1 MTKID
6 NCLLYTVYVA
16 IVRRSPVIKC
26 KSVNTF
32 SELDTVVIL
41 LELPVALSLITDD
54 APPCQIRAVSQ

>member
-1 MTKID
+1 MRHVFSSTTPRD

-41 LELPVALSLITDD
+41 LATGT
-54 APPCQIRAVSQ
+54 AVFMMLLLAR